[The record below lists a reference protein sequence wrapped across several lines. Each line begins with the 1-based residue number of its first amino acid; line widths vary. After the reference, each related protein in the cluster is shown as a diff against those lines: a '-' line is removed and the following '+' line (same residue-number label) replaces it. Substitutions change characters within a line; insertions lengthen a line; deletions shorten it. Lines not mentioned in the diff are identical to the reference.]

1 MLQIPSR
8 CGLLNVSIG
17 PESVERWLD
26 LSLRQTTRYRA
37 EERGYYTLVCRARNG
52 PLPDGRESSRNN
64 CDAHEVEGARWMLA
78 GTFIPGIS

>member
-1 MLQIPSR
+1 
-8 CGLLNVSIG
+8 
-17 PESVERWLD
+17 
-26 LSLRQTTRYRA
+26 
-37 EERGYYTLVCRARNG
+37 LVCRARNG

>member
-26 LSLRQTTRYRA
+26 LNLRQTTRYRA
-37 EERGYYTLVCRARNG
+37 EERGYYTLVCRARKA
-52 PLPDGRESSRNN
+52 LCQTAESRVEMTVTLT
-64 CDAHEVEGARWMLA
+64 EV
-78 GTFIPGIS
+78 